1 MYIKVIYDS
10 AVVDSGS
17 IVGFQ
22 WDERNVRKS
31 VAKHGVTRSE
41 AEQVFLTEPP
51 LIVEDVRHSQSEP
64 RFHAL
69 GVTRQGRR
77 LHVTFTL
84 REDNTRIRVISSRDM
99 HRTERTR
106 YDQVR

>member
-1 MYIKVIYDS
+1 MYIKIIYGS
-10 AVVDSGS
+10 AVVDIGS

-22 WDERNVRKS
+22 WDGGNARKS

-51 LIVEDVRHSQSEP
+51 LIVEDVRHSQAEP

-69 GVTRQGRR
+69 GVTRLGRR

-84 REDNTRIRVISSRDM
+84 REDDTRIRVISARDM
-99 HRTERTR
+99 HRTERAPI
-106 YDQVR
+106 